1 MTGKVVDILDNF
13 TNIGKAVLLQAI
25 GLQKNYT
32 EIKESTVEVI
42 DYNNAACSDCKYRAI
57 LNAFEPNSEACEA
70 ALEACKNCPRKVFT
84 TETIYKK
91 VYHNEKNRYAQ
102 NSYKPRLKAN
112 AVKLLLALHFYHPDR
127 FGIIKNID
135 IRELASLLECDIK
148 TIRNNLCI
156 LNKYSYITY
165 SKPDTY
171 LITVYLNDYENYY
184 LPAKKGGRGFFVMSF
199 ELFKQ
204 ILKIRTLVTLRIYLR
219 ELIDIDNLNISGGPF
234 TAVSKSFKDIKQSLP
249 DYCKPHV
256 IKKAVQQE
264 NEIFDITLKEFSV
277 RFEIKDEYNSKQQ
290 KEKCYNYYIEKFTAF
305 ISEFN
310 NTAVSLNVNNI
321 KPEKYAFY
329 FDAVP
334 TEYYHLLHLK
344 DFEIE
349 DLAMLSIQYSYDT
362 VLYALSSVYKTYIL
376 NDRKINNLGG
386 LVRTV
391 INSQLNTL
399 YLAA

>member
-1 MTGKVVDILDNF
+1 MTGKVVNILDNF

-57 LNAFEPNSEACEA
+57 LNAFEPNSEAYEA
-70 ALEACKNCPRKVFT
+70 ALEACKNCPKKVFT

-91 VYHNEKNRYAQ
+91 IYHNEKNRYAQ
-102 NSYKPRLKAN
+102 NSYKPRLKTN
-112 AVKLLLALHFYHPDR
+112 AVKLLLALHFFHPDR

-135 IRELASLLECDIK
+135 IRELASLLACDIK

-171 LITVYLNDYENYY
+171 LITVCLNDYENYY

-204 ILKIRTLVTLRIYLR
+204 LLKIRTLVTLRIYLR

-234 TAVSKSFKDIKQSLP
+234 TAVSKSFKDIKHSLP

-256 IKKAVQQE
+256 IKKAIQQE
-264 NEIFDITLKEFSV
+264 NEIFNITLKEFSV

-290 KEKCYNYYIEKFTAF
+290 KEKCYNYYIDKFTAF

-310 NTAVSLNVNNI
+310 NIAVSLNVNNI

-329 FDAVP
+329 FDIVP
-334 TEYYHLLHLK
+334 SEYYHLLYLK

-391 INSQLNTL
+391 INSQLNSL
-399 YLAA
+399 FGAA